1 MFGLILLIYFV
12 VDLFMIGLKLISK
25 IVYKLKFVF
34 LGFNLVYFNFDEEV
48 SFIFVFCN
56 FNLIFFWL
64 IVYEGK
70 KVKNKRWDKWG
81 FF

>member
-56 FNLIFFWL
+56 FNLIFF
-64 IVYEGK
+64 Y
-70 KVKNKRWDKWG
+70 
-81 FF
+81 

>member
-56 FNLIFFWL
+56 FNLIFF
-64 IVYEGK
+64 
-70 KVKNKRWDKWG
+70 
-81 FF
+81 